1 MNSLPGWRSRLFECK
16 SAQRLYLNPEG
27 LQVASKLAR
36 VLVMNH
42 LHAETPGVF
51 KVERAVVD
59 EHGVLGRTLGDVKGD
74 AEDVLFGL
82 AGVQITRA
90 EESFEISAE
99 FKGFDA
105 VVIKLTGFVID
116 GSDGGKDRACLGI
129 FPGLR
134 KHEGGEVLAAEGAR
148 AVEESAIEI
157 LVDGNLSGIKGRKR
171 EVMALAELFPI
182 ETKGLCGSHAG
193 LVIPAVGEN
202 DATDV
207 PEQ

>member
-1 MNSLPGWRSRLFECK
+1 
-16 SAQRLYLNPEG
+16 
-27 LQVASKLAR
+27 
-36 VLVMNH
+36 MNH

-51 KVERAVVD
+51 EVERAVVD

-116 GSDGGKDRACLGI
+116 GSDVVFAGAGDGGKDRACLGI

-157 LVDGNLSGIKGRKR
+157 LVEGNLSGIKGGKR

-182 ETKGLCGSHAG
+182 EPEGLCGSHAG

>member
-1 MNSLPGWRSRLFECK
+1 MNSLPGWRSRFFECK

-51 KVERAVVD
+51 EVQRAVVD
-59 EHGVLGRTLGDVKGD
+59 EHGVLGRTLADVKGD

-90 EESFEISAE
+90 EEGFEIVAQ

-105 VVIKLTGFVID
+105 VVVELPGFVID
-116 GSDGGKDRACLGI
+116 RSDVVFAGAGDRGKDRARLGV
-129 FPGLR
+129 FPGLS
-134 KHEGGEVLAAEGAR
+134 KHEGGEFLATEGAR

-157 LVDGNLSGIKGRKR
+157 LVDG
-171 EVMALAELFPI
+171 
-182 ETKGLCGSHAG
+182 
-193 LVIPAVGEN
+193 
-202 DATDV
+202 
-207 PEQ
+207 